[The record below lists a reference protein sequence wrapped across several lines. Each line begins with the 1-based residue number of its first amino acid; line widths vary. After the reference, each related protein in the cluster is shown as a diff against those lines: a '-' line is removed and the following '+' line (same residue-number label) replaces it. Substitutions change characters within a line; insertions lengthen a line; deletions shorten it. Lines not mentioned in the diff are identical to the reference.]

1 MMKKLRSYL
10 LAALFLLAFCP
21 VVIGGNP
28 EKLLGISLDDEKGE
42 ITIQVVSSGCTQK
55 TDFRL
60 EMKGD
65 TLTVVRTKKDECKAM
80 ASAVQFSYSLKEAG
94 ISPNKPFVIQNKF
107 IANKFIANIQ

>member
-1 MMKKLRSYL
+1 MIKFKTFLW
-10 LAALFLLAFCP
+10 AGLFMLVFCH
-21 VVIGGNP
+21 VAIGGNP

-42 ITIQVVSSGCTQK
+42 ITIQVVNSGCTQK
-55 TDFRL
+55 TDFKF

-80 ASAVQFSYSLKEAG
+80 AGAVQFSYSLKEAG
-94 ISPNKPFVIQNKF
+94 INPNKPFVIQNKF